1 MINRIPAPFLTQE
14 ARDVFDG
21 KDKSIKIDPRLIRWF
36 NDVTLSECSLLL
48 GPTGCGKTLAAAM
61 AASVAYQWIIQSRGS
76 QFQLVVAKTKPAGGE
91 LRNVKA
97 VRWVRADKLSRMLS
111 SSDMKSEFDS
121 MITAPL
127 LVIDEMGYDR
137 FPETILEVIG
147 TRSELRRPI
156 IATSGKKYSELAEKY
171 SDATMRRLSGGK
183 TGILVD
189 CFEPLPNGRV
199 VIAPCWPVAPSV
211 ARQNDAVATGGRS
224 DSKDAPVANREA
236 MARITEL
243 LGKL

>member
-1 MINRIPAPFLTQE
+1 MNNRIPAPFLEQE

-36 NDVTLSECSLLL
+36 NNVTLNECSLLI

-61 AASVAYQWIIQSRGS
+61 AASVAHQWIIQSRGS
-76 QFQLVVAKTKPAGGE
+76 QFQLVVAKTKPTGGE

-111 SSDMKSEFDS
+111 SSELKGEFDS

-127 LVIDEMGYDR
+127 LVIDELGYDR

-147 TRSELRRPI
+147 ARSELRRPI
-156 IATSGKKYSELAEKY
+156 IATSGKKYNELAERY

-189 CFEPLPNGRV
+189 CFEPLPKGRIA
-199 VIAPCWPVAPSV
+199 IAPCWPVAPV
-211 ARQNDAVATGGRS
+211 VERQNGTGVTGGRP
-224 DSKDAPVANREA
+224 DPKGTAIANQAA
-236 MARITEL
+236 MAQVMKL
-243 LGKL
+243 LQNL